1 MVEKFTGIEFWLN
14 ADFTL
19 RVVCSESLTGKT
31 VKLVI
36 RKEPEDATVVYSVT
50 SGITFATVTTTD
62 DAADVPVTATGTNAM
77 EEGEYHMAVWRTDS
91 NQQRPL
97 AAGTIIALRAAAPP

>member
-1 MVEKFTGIEFWLN
+1 MVVKFTGIEFWLN

-19 RVVCSESLTGKT
+19 RVVCTEALTGKT
-31 VKLVI
+31 VKFVI
-36 RKEPEDATVVYSVT
+36 RKEPEDATAVYSVT

-62 DAADVPVTATGTNAM
+62 DSADIPITASGTTAL
-77 EEGEYHMAVWRTDS
+77 EEGEYYAAVWRTDT

-97 AAGTIIALRAAAPP
+97 AAGTIIAMRAAAPP